1 MNNTF
6 SDLEASWLEA
16 VDIKSGTVKASKIS
30 RYDVVDVRAIRSS
43 LDVTQQDFAD
53 AIGSSVDTVKS
64 WESKRRN
71 PTGMA
76 NKILHMLIEK
86 PSLYKELSRY

>member
-1 MNNTF
+1 MNSIF
-6 SDLEASWLEA
+6 SDLEASLLEA
-16 VDIKSGTVKASKIS
+16 VDIKSGKVEASKTS
-30 RYDVVDVRAIRSS
+30 RYDVVDVRAIRASF
-43 LDVTQQDFAD
+43 DVTQKDFAD

-86 PSLYKELSRY
+86 PSLYNELSRY

>member
-1 MNNTF
+1 MNSIF
-6 SDLEASWLEA
+6 SDLEASLQEA
-16 VDIKSGTVKASKIS
+16 VDIKDGKIEAGKTY

-43 LDVTQQDFAD
+43 LKVTQQDFAD
-53 AIGSSVDTVKS
+53 AIGSSLDTVKS

-86 PSLYKELSRY
+86 PSLYN

>member
-1 MNNTF
+1 MNSIF
-6 SDLEASWLEA
+6 SDLEASLLEA
-16 VDIKSGTVKASKIS
+16 VDIKNGKIEASKIS

-43 LDVTQQDFAD
+43 LNVTQQDFAD

-86 PSLYKELSRY
+86 PNLYNELSRY

>member
-1 MNNTF
+1 MNSIF
-6 SDLEASWLEA
+6 SDLEASLLEA
-16 VDIKSGTVKASKIS
+16 VDIRSGKIEASKRS

-43 LDVTQQDFAD
+43 LNVTQQDFAD

-86 PSLYKELSRY
+86 PSLYNELSRY

>member
-1 MNNTF
+1 MNSIF
-6 SDLEASWLEA
+6 SDLEASLQEA
-16 VDIKSGTVKASKIS
+16 VDIKNGKIEASKTYI
-30 RYDVVDVRAIRSS
+30 YDVVDVRAIRSS
-43 LDVTQQDFAD
+43 LNVTQQDFAD
-53 AIGSSVDTVKS
+53 AIGSSIDTVKS

-86 PSLYKELSRY
+86 PSLYNELSRY